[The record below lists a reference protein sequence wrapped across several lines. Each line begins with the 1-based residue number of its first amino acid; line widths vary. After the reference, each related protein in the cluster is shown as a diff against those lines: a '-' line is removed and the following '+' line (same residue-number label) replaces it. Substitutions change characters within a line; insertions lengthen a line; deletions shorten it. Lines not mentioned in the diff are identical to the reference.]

1 MDHAEALRLQAA
13 EKYVL
18 GELSPELRDAYEE
31 HYFDCQECASDVQ
44 AAVAFVDASRAA
56 FRSDPPEAL
65 ESQGDSVITAWFR
78 WFRPAVAIPAMAVLV
93 AIIGYQSLVTIPNLK
108 RDAASTSS
116 GAANFV
122 SLIGANSRAQGTT
135 TFSVQSGKPLILEVD
150 IPASDQFAS
159 YNCQIQVASGRTIYR
174 SHVSATDAR
183 KTVHLVVPGDLLRSQ
198 RYELVVLGEPGSA
211 PAAGVPGEVA
221 RFSFTLAVNP

>member
-1 MDHAEALRLQAA
+1 MDHSEALRLQAA

-18 GELSPELRDAYEE
+18 GELSPALRDAYEE

-44 AAVAFVDASRAA
+44 AAVAFVDASRVA

-65 ESQGDSVITAWFR
+65 ESQGDSAISAWFR
-78 WFRPAVAIPAMAVLV
+78 WLRPAVAIPVMAVLLAV
-93 AIIGYQSLVTIPNLK
+93 VGYQSLVTIPKVK

-122 SLIGANSRAQGTT
+122 SLIGANSRAQDTT
-135 TFSVQSGKPLILEVD
+135 TFPVQSGKPLILEVD

-159 YNCQIQVASGRTIYR
+159 YNCQLQAGSGRAVYQ
-174 SHVSATDAR
+174 SHVSAADAR
-183 KTVHLVVPGDLLRSQ
+183 KTVHLVVPSDFLRSQ
-198 RYELVVLGEPGSA
+198 RYELVVLGEPASGSG
-211 PAAGVPGEVA
+211 AGSGTEVT

>member
-1 MDHAEALRLQAA
+1 MDHSEALRLQAA

-18 GELSPELRDAYEE
+18 GELSPALRDAYEE

-44 AAVAFVDASRAA
+44 AAVAFVDASRVA

-65 ESQGDSVITAWFR
+65 ESQGDSAISAWFR
-78 WFRPAVAIPAMAVLV
+78 WLRPAVAIPVMAVLLAV
-93 AIIGYQSLVTIPNLK
+93 VGYQSLVTIPKVK

-122 SLIGANSRAQGTT
+122 SLIGANSRAQDTT
-135 TFSVQSGKPLILEVD
+135 TFPVQSGKPLILEVD

-159 YNCQIQVASGRTIYR
+159 YNCQLQAGSGRAIYQ
-174 SHVSATDAR
+174 SHVSAADAR
-183 KTVHLVVPGDLLRSQ
+183 KTVHLVVPSDFLRSQ
-198 RYELVVLGEPGSA
+198 RYELVVLGEPASGSG
-211 PAAGVPGEVA
+211 AGSGMEVT

>member
-1 MDHAEALRLQAA
+1 MDHSEALRLQAA

-18 GELSPELRDAYEE
+18 GELSPALRDAYEE

-44 AAVAFVDASRAA
+44 AAVAFVDASRVA

-65 ESQGDSVITAWFR
+65 ESQGDSAISAWFR
-78 WFRPAVAIPAMAVLV
+78 WLRPAVAIPVMAVLLAV
-93 AIIGYQSLVTIPNLK
+93 VGYQSLVTIPKVK

-122 SLIGANSRAQGTT
+122 SLIGANSRAQDTT
-135 TFSVQSGKPLILEVD
+135 TFPVQSGKPLILEVD

-159 YNCQIQVASGRTIYR
+159 YNCQLQAGSGRAVYQ
-174 SHVSATDAR
+174 SHVSAADAR
-183 KTVHLVVPGDLLRSQ
+183 KTVHLVVPSDFLRSQ
-198 RYELVVLGEPGSA
+198 RYELVVLGEPASGSG
-211 PAAGVPGEVA
+211 AGSGMEVT